1 MDCLGVRGSASSLL
15 FSPNNSAR
23 ATSEKI
29 PAKIRSKQMVFIVLN
44 LQASGT
50 PEKIRTSDTRFRK
63 PLLYPTELR
72 EHIELLKWVITLCN
86 KGETLHC
93 SLKLV
98 NNGAFFTSS
107 TGYFDIFAF
116 TSFSQLSI
124 TVGTLDNC
132 SSELIGPSKT
142 TSPFVLIALSED

>member
-1 MDCLGVRGSASSLL
+1 
-15 FSPNNSAR
+15 
-23 ATSEKI
+23 
-29 PAKIRSKQMVFIVLN
+29 
-44 LQASGT
+44 
-50 PEKIRTSDTRFRK
+50 
-63 PLLYPTELR
+63 
-72 EHIELLKWVITLCN
+72 LLKWVITLCN

-93 SLKLV
+93 SLELV
-98 NNGAFFTSS
+98 NNGAFFLTSS

-142 TSPFVLIALSED
+142 TSPFEFIALSETSSLVSI